1 MCSYPR
7 TERSRSSVG
16 FQIECNA
23 PLIAV
28 DRSED
33 VALVHPTGVV
43 TGVGVFDPDNLGPE
57 VGELLGPVGTGKES
71 REVEN
76 ANRVEIHVRPL
87 LAMDTIPW
95 ETVPDWR

>member
-1 MCSYPR
+1 MRSYPI
-7 TERSRSSVG
+7 TSRSRSSVG
-16 FQIECNA
+16 FQIERNA

-28 DRSED
+28 DRPED

-43 TGVGVFDPDNLGPE
+43 TGVLDLDNLGPE
-57 VGELLGPVGTGKES
+57 VGELLGPVGAGKES

-87 LAMDTIPW
+87 LAMDKIPW